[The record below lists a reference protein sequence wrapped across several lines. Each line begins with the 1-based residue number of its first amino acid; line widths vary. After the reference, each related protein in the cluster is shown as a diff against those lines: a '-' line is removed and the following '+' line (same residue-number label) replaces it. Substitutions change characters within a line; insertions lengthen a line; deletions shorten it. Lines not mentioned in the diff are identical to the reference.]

1 MVQGRVQ
8 YIAILKVK
16 NCAVRYYYLNAEK
29 NTVGAAGYVSMP
41 QIG

>member
-1 MVQGRVQ
+1 MAQGRVQ

-16 NCAVRYYYLNAEK
+16 NCAVRYYLNAKK